1 MDRRARKILN
11 AKEPVSR
18 SREHRDNAGTDV
30 RRILAHLDSVQA
42 HPADRF
48 LQAGA
53 HSAVRQ
59 FARDGNSFP
68 IANAFLLNRRIAM
81 KQVEQLSSARKNPR
95 AWRKRESVYNADLLV
110 RKYCD
115 VWGLRRD
122 TTTAYLCGHPS
133 MCENGQGIL
142 KRAGWQKGSMFEEVY
157 FIPGNEAAAK

>member
-1 MDRRARKILN
+1 MDQRGRKSKVQGNRVI
-11 AKEPVSR
+11 R
-18 SREHRDNAGTDV
+18 SKEHRDNAGTQV

-59 FARDGNSFP
+59 FARDGNTFP

-81 KQVEQLSSARKNPR
+81 KQAEQLSSACKNPR

-115 VWGLRRD
+115 L
-122 TTTAYLCGHPS
+122 
-133 MCENGQGIL
+133 
-142 KRAGWQKGSMFEEVY
+142 
-157 FIPGNEAAAK
+157 